1 MVMLPNLRDLI
12 LAAKR
17 TTREVEVPEW
27 GVTVAIREL
36 SLAERA
42 SLIQHVVDNEKARE
56 AYLTDQALPKK
67 DRKNLKEVK
76 HHDHVQVQLMAG
88 LVNPETN
95 EPIFSLDDFDTF
107 QSLGYVTTQKL
118 LKVFLELNMY
128 RDDKTAEDLKK
139 TSD

>member
-1 MVMLPNLRDLI
+1 MLPNLRDLI

-27 GVTVAIREL
+27 GVTVGIREL

-42 SLIQHVVDNEKARE
+42 ALIQHVVDNEKARE
-56 AYLTDQALPKK
+56 AYLADQALPKK
-67 DRKNLKEVK
+67 ERKNLPEVK
-76 HHDHVQVQLMAG
+76 HHDHIQVQLMAG
-88 LVNPETN
+88 LVDPQTN

-107 QSLGYVTTQKL
+107 QTIGHITTQKL
-118 LKVFLELNMY
+118 LKVFLELNVY

-139 TSD
+139 TSE